1 VADFNVADKVDITD
15 VVCPVTFVKTKIALE
30 ELDEG
35 QILQVH
41 LAEGEPLQN
50 VPRSCKEEGHRVLK
64 LENNGDGTFE
74 MYVAKGPDDEA

>member
-1 VADFNVADKVDITD
+1 
-15 VVCPVTFVKTKIALE
+15 
-30 ELDEG
+30 
-35 QILQVH
+35 
-41 LAEGEPLQN
+41 